1 MPLISSD
8 EYSPATLLRWGHANT
23 MYPTLFR
30 KVRGLTHRRE
40 RIDTPDDDFL
50 DVDWSYAGE
59 TPAARVAIILHG
71 LEGDSKRSYMRG
83 MTRAMNRRGW
93 DVCAMNM
100 RGCSGESNRKIY
112 AYHSGKTDDLDVV
125 VRHVVDHH
133 RYTSIAL
140 VGFSLGGNQVL
151 KYLGETGAD
160 LDPRIRAG
168 FAASV
173 LVDLGSGSR
182 NLERASNALYMAYFM
197 KMLRE
202 KVRDKK
208 ARFPGQV
215 DDAGLRWIR
224 TFAEFDGR
232 YTAPWHGFES
242 AEDYWERASCKHWL
256 RDIRV
261 PTYLLNSQDD
271 PFMTPES
278 YPYGAAEDN
287 PEFNLEVSRWGGH
300 VGFVDFNAD
309 DEYYSEYRAGT
320 FLNETVPA

>member
-1 MPLISSD
+1 VPLIPSTD
-8 EYSPATLLRWGHANT
+8 YAPPLALRWGHANT

-30 KVRGLTHRRE
+30 KVRGLRHRRE
-40 RIDTPDDDFL
+40 RIETDDGDFI
-50 DVDWSYAGE
+50 DVDWSMAGSS
-59 TPAARVAIILHG
+59 PAHRAAIVLHG
-71 LEGDSKRSYMRG
+71 LEGDAKRSYMLG
-83 MTRAMNRRGW
+83 MTRALNRRGW

-100 RGCSGESNRKIY
+100 RGCSGEQNRQIY
-112 AYHSGKTDDLDVV
+112 SYHSGKTDDLDAV
-125 VRHVVDHH
+125 VRHIVDRHA
-133 RYTSIAL
+133 YPALAL

-151 KYLGETGAD
+151 KYLGESGAD

-182 NLERASNALYMAYFM
+182 KLERASNALYMAYFM
-197 KMLRE
+197 HMLRQ
-202 KVRDKK
+202 KIRDKK
-208 ARFPGQV
+208 ARFPDQV
-215 DDAGLRWIR
+215 DDVGLRWIR

-261 PTYLLNSQDD
+261 PTYLLNSADD

-278 YPYGAAEDN
+278 YPLAAADDN
-287 PEFNLEVSRWGGH
+287 PEFHLEIPRWGGH
-300 VGFVDFNAD
+300 VGFVDFSRD
-309 DEYYSEYRAGT
+309 GEYYAEYRAGS
-320 FLNETVPA
+320 FLDSVVPT

>member
-1 MPLISSD
+1 MPLIPSD
-8 EYSPATLLRWGHANT
+8 EYAPAIALRWGHANT

-30 KVRGLTHRRE
+30 KVRGLMHERE
-40 RIDTPDDDFL
+40 RIETADADFI
-50 DVDWSYAGE
+50 DVDWSRPGSK
-59 TPAARVAIILHG
+59 PSGRVAIVLHG
-71 LEGDSKRSYMRG
+71 LEGDSKRSYMLG
-83 MTRAMNRRGW
+83 MTRALNRRGW

-100 RGCSGESNRKIY
+100 RGCSGESNRRIY
-112 AYHSGKTDDLDVV
+112 AYHSGKTDDLDTV

-133 RYTSIAL
+133 RYENIAL

-151 KYLGETGAD
+151 KYLGESGAD
-160 LDPRIRAG
+160 LDPRVRAG

-197 KMLRE
+197 KMLRR
-202 KVRDKK
+202 KVREKK
-208 ARFPGQV
+208 ARFPGEV
-215 DDAGLRWIR
+215 DDRGLRWIR

-261 PTYLLNSQDD
+261 PTYLLNSADD
-271 PFMTPES
+271 PFMTEES
-278 YPYGAAEDN
+278 YPRGAAEDN
-287 PEFNLEVSRWGGH
+287 PEFSLEVPDWGGH
-300 VGFVDFNAD
+300 VGFVDFND
-309 DEYYSEYRAGT
+309 RSEYYSERRAGE
-320 FLNETVPA
+320 FLGEVVPA